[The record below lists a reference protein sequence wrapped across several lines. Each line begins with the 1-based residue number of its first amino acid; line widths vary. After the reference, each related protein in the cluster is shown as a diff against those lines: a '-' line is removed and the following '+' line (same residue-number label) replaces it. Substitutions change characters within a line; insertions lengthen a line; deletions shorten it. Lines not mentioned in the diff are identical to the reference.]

1 MLKTSLKLYGRSS
14 IISSNCNLSFFTR
27 NQSCVLQ
34 IIIVA
39 ICEYDGALINKN
51 GIDLI
56 FDSAGIR
63 HYFETPREG
72 TVKYLNSKGISVD
85 GFVAK
90 DLTEELINKQDL
102 ILGFEARYHTRK
114 VKRKFKHIK
123 NLDKKVHLLRE
134 FAGEESNLE
143 IEDPIHLPYEEYVKI
158 LQVIEAGVIKSI
170 EKIIE
175 INRTED

>member
-1 MLKTSLKLYGRSS
+1 MTKIKNILFLCSGNSCRSVFAEYYAKWLKNTTYKDKLRDV
-14 IISSNCNLSFFTR
+14 N
-27 NQSCVLQ
+27 
-34 IIIVA
+34 
-39 ICEYDGALINKN
+39 
-51 GIDLI
+51 
-56 FDSAGIR
+56 FDSAGTR

-72 TVKYLNSKGISVD
+72 TVRYLSSKGISVD
-85 GFVAK
+85 DFVAK
-90 DLTEELINKQDL
+90 DLTEELINKQDM

-123 NLDKKVHLLRE
+123 NLDKKVYLLRE

-175 INRTED
+175 INRTEE